1 MNAVTAPRYGS
12 IDTLTVSHVERPTPK
27 SGEVLIKVVAAS
39 ANPADVHIVHGTPF
53 PIRLMFGLSRPRITA
68 VGSDMA
74 GRVEAVGNGVT
85 EFAPGDEVFG
95 ELSGAG
101 CGAFAEYVTAPASL
115 LAQKPLAIGFAEAAS
130 IPIAGLTALQ
140 ALRDHGGLQAG
151 QRVLVVG
158 ASGGVGTFAV
168 QLAKMF
174 GAEVTGVCR
183 TAKVETVRSLNPDRI
198 VDHIVE
204 DVTKN
209 GRTYDLIVDA
219 GAYRSIF
226 DYADSLTSTGRYVLI
241 GGSMARLA
249 QAGILGPLRSSKSGK
264 RYVSFMQKTNR
275 GDLEYLAGLVESGT
289 IRPVIGAR
297 FSLADAIEGLRTLE
311 SGRVPGKIVVGMAE

>member
-1 MNAVTAPRYGS
+1 MNAIPVPRYGS
-12 IDTLTVSHVERPTPK
+12 IDTLTVTDVERPTPK
-27 SGEVLIKVVAAS
+27 PREVLIRVAAAS
-39 ANPADVHIVHGTPF
+39 ANPADIHIVHGTPL
-53 PIRLMFGLSRPRITA
+53 PIRLMFGLTRPRITA
-68 VGSDMA
+68 VGSDVA
-74 GRVEAVGNGVT
+74 GRVEAVGDGVT

-101 CGAFAEYVTAPASL
+101 CGAFAEYGTAPASL
-115 LAQKPLAIGFAEAAS
+115 LARKPRSVGFAETAA

-140 ALRDHGGLQAG
+140 ALRDHGRLQAG

-168 QLAKMF
+168 QLAKML

-183 TAKVETVRSLNPDRI
+183 TAKVETVRALDPDHI
-198 VDHIVE
+198 VDHTEE

-226 DYADSLTSTGRYVLI
+226 DYADSLTPTGRYVLI
-241 GGSMARLA
+241 GGSMARFA
-249 QAGILGPLRSSKSGK
+249 QAGILGPLRSRKGGK
-264 RYVSFMQKTNR
+264 RYISFMQKTNR
-275 GDLEYLAGLVESGT
+275 ADLEYLAGLVESGT

-297 FSLADAIEGLRTLE
+297 FSLEDAVEGLQALE
-311 SGRVPGKIVVGMAE
+311 AGRVPGKIVIEIAE